1 METSKIILIIEDH
14 QKLLHVFLRYLREGH
29 FQALCADNGE
39 DGLAL
44 AKKFRPDLIICSI
57 SMPTMSGYDV
67 IQDLKNDT
75 HTANIPIVAMSPK
88 KDSATIRYAMEQGA
102 DDYLVKPIS
111 PKEFLG
117 TIRLHLRKSA
127 RVKEQI
133 DKALIDTWQHLM
145 TVIPHE
151 LRTPLSSILGSA
163 KFMKDNF
170 DALQK
175 DDIIEMLGFVV
186 DSSQR
191 LHQLTERIILL
202 SQIES
207 LSHDPNRLT
216 SVRNKLTNDASE
228 IIIER
233 AYSVAAEFNRT
244 HDIRLEY
251 IATEKAVIRIHAVY
265 LDIIMKELMENAC
278 KFSEPGSP
286 ISIFINQEESQYII
300 AIEDQGRGIHPEEL
314 HKAQRLFGQLERSEF
329 EQQGLGVGLSI
340 VTEIVKIFNGNLFM
354 RHRSPHGTRVEV
366 ILDIIVIPVE
376 EKTNGTPQQYNG
388 DTSAIHLASIQNSF
402 GVKKIFELSTIS
414 DSVEEYVEQ
423 QFTNP

>member
-233 AYSVAAEFNRT
+233 AYSVAAEFNRA

-376 EKTNGTPQQYNG
+376 EKTNGTLQQYNG

>member
-233 AYSVAAEFNRT
+233 AYSVAVEFNRT

-388 DTSAIHLASIQNSF
+388 DTSAIHLAPIQNSF